1 MMTNTTD
8 IVQKD
13 PELIA
18 FGDLAASECLD
29 SLQGLLHSKN
39 NATLSDFFARV
50 SFGLRQFLGCL
61 PSTQQQLF
69 PRFSTLV
76 DLLDKWE
83 CAPGRPALQPFLLSV
98 LQSAQFIH
106 HYGGNAA
113 TEYPSAANT
122 CIISSCAG
130 NFTAAAAS
138 CSSSVTSFVPLAV
151 ESALAAFR
159 TGLKSFLVGETI
171 AVERSDASMTWSASV
186 LPTTNATVEELL
198 VSFTK
203 SATVSQDYEAIWVT
217 ARTPTE
223 VTTLGGRPLVLS
235 DFVTVNKDKLRAKW
249 LDIASPYHA
258 PHLFSERDIDEIME
272 GVAEHTATSAASR
285 IALLPAY
292 SSADTKTD
300 FLGRLRMAVDG
311 ALRRQL
317 DLDAVFKSCG
327 ERLSQMGSRRCRLTA
342 MAYGTTSMLSTALL
356 NNFGIHLDMTD
367 VSHVTADTSQVP
379 GRFDQSKIAIIGY
392 SGRFPSADSTE
403 AFWELLRA
411 GRDVHR
417 DIPDDRFDHKTHYDM
432 EGRATNKFRVKHGCF
447 VDSPGLFDARF
458 FNMSPREAENTDPA
472 QRLAI
477 LTTYE
482 AMEMAGFVR
491 NRTPS
496 TQGDRVGVF
505 FGSTSDD
512 WRDINASQ
520 NVDTYFIPGGNRAF
534 CPGRI
539 SYFFRLSG
547 PSLSIDTACSSSFA
561 ALQIACSYLL
571 SGQCDT
577 AIAGGSNIMTNPNI
591 FCGLDRAHFLSTTG
605 NCNVFDNGANGYCRA
620 DAVTSVILKRL
631 EDAEA
636 DNDPI
641 LGVIV
646 AADTNHCGHAESI
659 TRPHEGDQAAL
670 FQHILRRA
678 NYDPLDVGVVE
689 MHGTG
694 TQVGDATEMSS
705 VLSTFAPRTERSET
719 QRNRPL
725 YVGSLKAN
733 VGHAEA
739 ASGITSLIKILLML
753 KHNEIPPHC
762 GIKTQI
768 NRSYPAD
775 LAARGVH
782 IAAQPTA
789 WPRYPGSTKRAAFVN
804 NFSAAGGNTA
814 VLVEEAPRRSGNVH
828 VQEMDGR
835 QTHLVAVTAKTASS
849 LLNNAQSLA
858 SWLQQHPDTALSE
871 LSYTTTARRTHHE
884 HRIMV
889 SAENV
894 PSLIR
899 HLASLSN
906 QDPKTVKAIPPP
918 GKRPRIVFA
927 FTGQGSLYTGMGREL
942 YDVYRSFRQDVIQ
955 LGQLAESYG
964 FPSFIGLINGSTSV
978 EIHTLSVVTSHL
990 ALLCTQLALV
1000 KLLGRWRIQP
1010 SAVIGHSLGEYAA
1023 LYAAG
1028 VISAGDAIYLVGKR
1042 ASLLDRHCRKGTHG
1056 MLVVKASR
1064 RETERLLRAVE
1075 NDLEVACANH
1085 PAAHVV
1091 AGPKDQMPAVIV
1103 EAHKAGLATVEL
1115 DVPFAF
1121 HSSQVDPILPG
1132 FEAAAAQ
1139 AGVVFRSPKVPFISP
1154 LLGRVVTK
1162 GEEGALH
1169 VSYLARASRCLVDF
1183 SRALTVAQD
1192 HGLSGNGVIW
1202 LEVGAHPLCASM
1214 IKQTLG
1220 AGEQVL
1226 STLRENL
1233 GGCQTMAKAV
1243 EVLYLAGMDVD
1254 WNEYHR
1260 EFPAAHVVL
1269 QLPRYAWDL
1278 KNYWID
1284 YKDDFCVNRKI
1295 RLGKAQDVEPQT
1307 RVETFKY
1314 ISPVAQKVIEETHT
1328 QTKSSMVVESD
1339 IFHQELLPVLR
1350 GHAINGSF
1358 LCPSSLYAEIALTL
1372 SEYLVQERKLC
1383 RESTG
1388 LEILNLHIDQP
1399 LIAKD
1404 DETTRIFRVT
1414 TDADWSANM
1423 LSLAISSVAPS
1434 GEQPVSHATVNVRVV
1449 PNQRWLA
1456 DWKRN
1461 SHLVMSRV
1469 QALERSSNS
1478 QKLRRQM
1485 AYKLFAAVVDYSD
1498 AFKGMSQVL
1507 LDTDALEAV
1516 STVQFQV
1523 ESREGRFG
1531 IDARWID
1538 SLGHISGFIMNANDA
1553 TNNQEQVF
1561 INHGWEKLR
1570 HAERLTASKTYRAY
1584 CRMQLEE
1591 KTTFVGD
1598 VFVLDGD
1605 RIVAMYEGIKF
1616 VGMQRRVLNHLLPAN
1631 SLVRGQGPV
1640 ATAAVRHDSGLCHSG
1655 GNTKTSISHEVASTI
1670 NNTSSVTASGFGP
1683 VMEIICQ
1690 EIGIPPC
1697 DLDPESQLAD
1707 LGIDSLLSLTIT
1719 SRIRQEL
1726 GLSISSAELLAC
1738 ELVGQVQH
1746 LTGCEGSF
1754 VYSSSTDD
1762 NSSNGSEVT
1771 SAYESVNSATSEVCM
1786 SETSDGD
1793 SIKSVLWGT
1802 IARETATPVDELLPS
1817 TSTADA
1823 GIDSLLAIIIAGTLS
1838 DKLSVKITGTT
1849 IMGCETLLDLEVALR
1864 KILCKLP
1871 SPGSAGAIKTGF
1883 PSVPTTQVLDSVSK
1897 SISAENFHGSI
1908 ISRDSAAAS
1917 VLLSGSVSTAKS
1929 VLVLFPDGSG
1939 SAASYASLA
1948 PTFSK
1953 DLAVYGVNCPW
1964 RKNGLELI
1972 RKKITVSQI
1981 VARQL
1986 VEVRRIL
1993 ETHKMHGWQN
2003 YPTGTPNLVF
2013 GGWSAGGVLAYEA
2026 IRQLADEG
2034 VPVRKLLLLDSPD
2047 PCGLQIPSKKM
2058 SYFLKDVLRFGGRT
2072 GKAPDWL
2079 LQHFDG
2085 MVEVLGAY
2093 SPLPL
2098 AGSTDLDTLLVYARK
2113 GASNGYDDQERELN
2127 TPGNRDISWILRDRT
2142 DFTATGWKRL
2152 VGSERIGIEI
2162 LDQADHFTM
2171 MDDVHQLRQL
2181 GNIVNSFLR

>member
-8 IVQKD
+8 VVQKD

-39 NATLSDFFARV
+39 NANLSDFFVRV

-83 CAPGRPALQPFLLSV
+83 CAPGRPALQLFLLSV
-98 LQSAQFIH
+98 LQSAQFIQLVTH
-106 HYGGNAA
+106 LLTSYYKRQEYGVACMRP
-113 TEYPSAANT
+113 YPNQHPQPLRRKCSHG
-122 CIISSCAG
+122 ISIDGGYVHNQQLCGKLYCCGSQL
-130 NFTAAAAS
+130 F
-138 CSSSVTSFVPLAV
+138 LI

-198 VSFTK
+198 ASFTK
-203 SATVSQDYEAIWVT
+203 SATGLEDYEAIWVT

-235 DFVTVNKDKLRAKW
+235 DFVAVNKDKLRVKW

-258 PHLFSERDIDEIME
+258 PHLFSERDIDEIVE
-272 GVAEHTATSAASR
+272 GVAENTATSATSR

-292 SSADTKTD
+292 SGAHAKTD

-317 DLDAVFKSCG
+317 DLDAVFRSCG

-342 MAYGTTSMLSTALL
+342 IAYGTTSMLSTALL

-367 VSHVTADTSQVP
+367 VLRVTSDTSHVH
-379 GRFDQSKIAIIGY
+379 GRFEQSKIAIIGY

-417 DIPDDRFDHKTHYDM
+417 EIPEDRFDHKTHYDA

-496 TQGDRVGVF
+496 TQDDRVGVF

-534 CPGRI
+534 CPGRV

-605 NCNVFDNGANGYCRA
+605 NCNVFDDGANGYCRA

-646 AADTNHCGHAESI
+646 AANTNHCGHAESI

-670 FQHILRRA
+670 FQQILRRA

-768 NRSYPAD
+768 NSSYPAD
-775 LAARGVH
+775 LAARGVY

-789 WPRYPGSTKRAAFVN
+789 WPRYPSSTKRAAFVN

-814 VLVEEAPRRSGNVH
+814 VLVEEAPRGSGNA
-828 VQEMDGR
+828 QEMDGR
-835 QTHLVAVTAKTASS
+835 QTNLVAVTAKTASS

-858 SWLQQHPDTALSE
+858 SWLQHHPDTALSE

-894 PSLIR
+894 PSLIKD
-899 HLASLSN
+899 LESLSN
-906 QDPKTVKAIPPP
+906 QDPKTVKPIPPP
-918 GKRPRIVFA
+918 GNRPRIVFA
-927 FTGQGSLYTGMGREL
+927 FTGQGSLYIGMGRDL
-942 YDVYRSFRQDVIQ
+942 FNIYRSFRQDVTQ
-955 LGQLAESYG
+955 LDQLAESYG
-964 FPSFIGLINGSTSV
+964 FPSFINLINGSTSI
-978 EIHTLSVVTSHL
+978 EIHALGAVTSHL

-1028 VISAGDAIYLVGKR
+1028 VISAGDAIYLVGRR
-1042 ASLLDRHCRKGTHG
+1042 ASLLDQHCRKGTHG

-1064 RETERLLRAVE
+1064 RETERLLRVVGT
-1075 NDLEVACANH
+1075 DFEVACANH
-1085 PAAHVV
+1085 PGAHVV
-1091 AGPKDQMPAVIV
+1091 AGPKDQMPAVII
-1103 EAHKAGLATVEL
+1103 EAHRAGLATVEL

-1139 AGVVFRSPKVPFISP
+1139 AGVVFRAPAVPFISP
-1154 LLGRVVTK
+1154 LLGRVVAE
-1162 GEEGALH
+1162 GEEGVLN

-1183 SRALTVAQD
+1183 STALTVAQG

-1220 AGEQVL
+1220 AGERVL
-1226 STLRENL
+1226 HTLRENV

-1254 WNEYHR
+1254 WSEYHR

-1269 QLPRYAWDL
+1269 DLPRYSWDL

-1284 YKDDFCVNRKI
+1284 YKYDFCVNRKI
-1295 RLGKAQDVEPQT
+1295 CLGKTQDGERQT

-1328 QTKSSMVVESD
+1328 QTKSCMVVESD
-1339 IFHQELLPVLR
+1339 IFHRELLPILR

-1358 LCPSSLYAEIALTL
+1358 LCPS
-1372 SEYLVQERKLC
+1372 
-1383 RESTG
+1383 
-1388 LEILNLHIDQP
+1388 P

-1414 TDADWSANM
+1414 TEADWSSNI
-1423 LSLAISSVAPS
+1423 LSLAISSVSPS
-1434 GEQPVSHATVNVRVV
+1434 GEQPVSHATVNVRIV
-1449 PNQRWLA
+1449 PNQRWLT

-1469 QALERSSNS
+1469 QALERSNNS
-1478 QKLRRQM
+1478 QKLRRRM
-1485 AYKLFAAVVDYSD
+1485 VYKLFAAVVDYSD
-1498 AFKGMSQVL
+1498 DFKGMSQVL

-1516 STVQFQV
+1516 STVQFQI
-1523 ESREGRFG
+1523 ESREGQLG
-1531 IDARWID
+1531 MDARWID

-1553 TNNQEQVF
+1553 TNSQEQVF

-1570 HAERLTASKTYRAY
+1570 HAEKLTASKMYRAY

-1616 VGMQRRVLNHLLPAN
+1616 VGMPRRVLNLLLPAK
-1631 SLVRGQGPV
+1631 SLVRGQEPA
-1640 ATAAVRHDSGLCHSG
+1640 ATGAVRHDSGLCYSG
-1655 GNTKTSISHEVASTI
+1655 SNTKKSVSHEVASAI
-1670 NNTSSVTASGFGP
+1670 GNQPSVTASGFGP

-1719 SRIRQEL
+1719 SRVRQEL

-1738 ELVGQVQH
+1738 GLVGQVQH

-1762 NSSNGSEVT
+1762 NSSNGSEVA
-1771 SAYESVNSATSEVCM
+1771 SAFESVVSATSEVCM
-1786 SETSDGD
+1786 SETSDGN
-1793 SIKSVLWGT
+1793 SIRSVLWET

-1823 GIDSLLAIIIAGTLS
+1823 GIDSLLAIIVAGTLC
-1838 DKLSVKITGTT
+1838 DKLSVKITGATV
-1849 IMGCETLLDLEVALR
+1849 MGCETLLDVEIALR
-1864 KILCKLP
+1864 KSLCNLP
-1871 SPGSAGAIKTGF
+1871 SPGSAGAVKTDF
-1883 PSVPTTQVLDSVSK
+1883 PRVPTIQALDAVSK
-1897 SISAENFHGSI
+1897 SISAENPHGSI
-1908 ISRDSAAAS
+1908 LSGDSAAAS

-1929 VLVLFPDGSG
+1929 VMVLFPDGSG

-1953 DLAVYGVNCPW
+1953 DVAVYGVNCPW

-1986 VEVRRIL
+1986 VEIRRIL
-1993 ETHKMHGWQN
+1993 ETHKLHGWQN
-2003 YPTGTPNLVF
+2003 HPTGTPNLVF

-2047 PCGLQIPSKKM
+2047 PFGLQIPSRKM

-2098 AGSTDLDTLLVYARK
+2098 ASSTDLDTLLVYARK
-2113 GASNGYDDQERELN
+2113 GANNDYEGQERELN
-2127 TPGNRDISWILRDRT
+2127 APGNRDISWILRDRT
-2142 DFTATGWKRL
+2142 DFTANGWKRL
-2152 VGSERIGIEI
+2152 VGPERIGIEV
-2162 LDQADHFTM
+2162 LDLADHFTM
-2171 MDDVHQLRQL
+2171 MDDVHQLKQL
-2181 GNIVNSFLR
+2181 GNIVNGFLR

>member
-1 MMTNTTD
+1 MMTDTTD

-29 SLQGLLHSKN
+29 SLQALLHSKN
-39 NATLSDFFARV
+39 NANLSDFFVRV

-61 PSTQQQLF
+61 PSTQQHLF

-83 CAPGRPALQPFLLSV
+83 CAPGRPALQLFLLSV

-113 TEYPSAANT
+113 TEYPSAADT

-138 CSSSVTSFVPLAV
+138 CSSSVASFVPLAV

-159 TGLKSFLVGETI
+159 TGLKSFLVGETV

-186 LPTTNATVEELL
+186 LPTTNAAVEELL
-198 VSFTK
+198 ASFTK
-203 SATVSQDYEAIWVT
+203 SATVSEDYEAIWVT

-223 VTTLGGRPLVLS
+223 VTTLSGRPLVLS
-235 DFVTVNKDKLRAKW
+235 DFVAVNKDKLRVKW

-272 GVAEHTATSAASR
+272 GVAENAVASAASR

-292 SSADTKTD
+292 SSADAKTD

-317 DLDAVFKSCG
+317 DLDAVFRSCG

-342 MAYGTTSMLSTALL
+342 IAYGTTSMLSTTLL

-367 VSHVTADTSQVP
+367 VSQVTSDTSHVP
-379 GRFDQSKIAIIGY
+379 GRFEQSKIAIIGY

-417 DIPDDRFDHKTHYDM
+417 EIPDDRFDHKTHYDA

-496 TQGDRVGVF
+496 TQDDRVGVF

-512 WRDINASQ
+512 WRDINAAQ

-577 AIAGGSNIMTNPNI
+577 AIAGGSNIMTNPNL

-605 NCNVFDNGANGYCRA
+605 NCNVFDDAANGYCRA

-646 AADTNHCGHAESI
+646 AAGTNHCGHAESI

-670 FQHILRRA
+670 FQQILRRA
-678 NYDPLDVGVVE
+678 SYDPLDVGVVE

-762 GIKTQI
+762 GIKTRI

-775 LAARGVH
+775 LAARGVY

-789 WPRYPGSTKRAAFVN
+789 WPRYPRSTKRAAFVN

-814 VLVEEAPRRSGNVH
+814 VLVEEAPRRSGNV
-828 VQEMDGR
+828 QEIENR

-858 SWLQQHPDTALSE
+858 SWLQHHPDTALSE

-899 HLASLSN
+899 NLASLSS
-906 QDPKTVKAIPPP
+906 QDPKTVKPIPPL

-927 FTGQGSLYTGMGREL
+927 FTGQGSLYIGMGRDL
-942 YDVYRSFRQDVIQ
+942 FNVYRSFRQDVTH
-955 LGQLAESYG
+955 LDHLAKSYG
-964 FPSFIGLINGSTSV
+964 FPSFISLINGSTSA
-978 EIHTLSVVTSHL
+978 EIHTLNTATSHL

-1000 KLLGRWRIQP
+1000 KLLRRWRIQP
-1010 SAVIGHSLGEYAA
+1010 TAVIGHSLGEYAA

-1042 ASLLDRHCRKGTHG
+1042 ASLLDQHCRKGTHG

-1064 RETERLLRAVE
+1064 RETERLLRVVGT
-1075 NDLEVACANH
+1075 DVEVACANH

-1091 AGPKDQMPAVIV
+1091 AGPKDQMPAVIIA
-1103 EAHKAGLATVEL
+1103 AHGAGLATVEL

-1121 HSSQVDPILPG
+1121 HSSQVDPILAG

-1139 AGVVFRSPKVPFISP
+1139 AGVVFRSPAVPFISP
-1154 LLGRVVTK
+1154 LLGRVVAE
-1162 GEEGALH
+1162 GEEGVLN
-1169 VSYLARASRCLVDF
+1169 VSYLARASRYLVDF
-1183 SRALTVAQD
+1183 STALTVAQGQ
-1192 HGLSGNGVIW
+1192 GLSGSGVIW
-1202 LEVGAHPLCASM
+1202 LEVGARPLCASM

-1226 STLRENL
+1226 NTLRENL
-1233 GGCQTMAKAV
+1233 GGSKTMAKAV

-1269 QLPRYAWDL
+1269 DLPRYAWDL

-1284 YKDDFCVNRKI
+1284 YKDDFCVKRKI
-1295 RLGKAQDVEPQT
+1295 CLGKKHDGEHQT

-1328 QTKSSMVVESD
+1328 QTKSCMVVESD
-1339 IFHQELLPVLR
+1339 IFHRELLPVLR

-1372 SEYLVQERKLC
+1372 GEYLVQERKLC

-1388 LEILNLHIDQP
+1388 LEIFNLRIDQP

-1404 DETTRIFRVT
+1404 DETTRLFRVT
-1414 TDADWSANM
+1414 TEADWSSNM

-1434 GEQPVSHATVNVRVV
+1434 GEQPVSHATVHVRIV

-1469 QALERSSNS
+1469 QTLERSNNS
-1478 QKLRRQM
+1478 QKLRRRM
-1485 AYKLFAAVVDYSD
+1485 VYKLFAAVVDYSD
-1498 AFKGMSQVL
+1498 DFKGMSQVL

-1516 STVQFQV
+1516 STVQFQI
-1523 ESREGRFG
+1523 ESREGRLG
-1531 IDARWID
+1531 MDARWID

-1561 INHGWEKLR
+1561 INHGWERLR

-1605 RIVAMYEGIKF
+1605 RIVAVYEGIKF
-1616 VGMQRRVLNHLLPAN
+1616 VGMQRRVLNHLLPAK
-1631 SLVRGQGPV
+1631 SLVKGQEPV
-1640 ATAAVRHDSGLCHSG
+1640 ATGAVRHDSGLCHSG
-1655 GNTKTSISHEVASTI
+1655 SNTKKSISHEVVSAI
-1670 NNTSSVTASGFGP
+1670 DNQSVSASGFGP

-1690 EIGIPPC
+1690 EVGIPPC

-1726 GLSISSAELLAC
+1726 GLSISSAELLKC
-1738 ELVGQVQH
+1738 GLVGQVQH

-1754 VYSSSTDD
+1754 VYSSTDD

-1771 SAYESVNSATSEVCM
+1771 SAYESVVSATSEVCM

-1793 SIKSVLWGT
+1793 SIRSVLWET

-1849 IMGCETLLDLEVALR
+1849 VMGCETLLDLEVALR
-1864 KILCKLP
+1864 KILCNLP
-1871 SPGSAGAIKTGF
+1871 SPGSAGAIKTDS
-1883 PSVPTTQVLDSVSK
+1883 PSVPTIQALDAVSN
-1897 SISAENFHGSI
+1897 SISAENPHGSI

-1917 VLLSGSVSTAKS
+1917 VLLSGSASTAKS

-1953 DLAVYGVNCPW
+1953 DVAVYGVNCPW

-1993 ETHKMHGWQN
+1993 ETHKLHGWQN
-2003 YPTGTPNLVF
+2003 YPTGTPNLMF

-2047 PCGLQIPSKKM
+2047 PFGLQIPSRKM
-2058 SYFLKDVLRFGGRT
+2058 SYFLKDVLRFGRT
-2072 GKAPDWL
+2072 GKVPDWI

-2098 AGSTDLDTLLVYARK
+2098 PSNTDLDTLLVYARK
-2113 GASNGYDDQERELN
+2113 GANNDYDDQERELN
-2127 TPGNRDISWILRDRT
+2127 GPGNRDISWILRDRT

-2162 LDQADHFTM
+2162 LDLADHFTM
-2171 MDDVHQLRQL
+2171 MDDVHQLKQL
-2181 GNIVNSFLR
+2181 GNMVNSFLR